1 MIEIKDKSLCC
12 GCRACENICPQ
23 KCIEI
28 YEDENGFMFPK
39 VNEENCINCNLC
51 NNVCPMLN
59 NQLEEVKE
67 AYVVYSKTNNRQ
79 IGSSGGLFPEFAE
92 YLLKEKGIVYGAGFD
107 SNLKLKCQ
115 SIDNFKDIEKLSKSK
130 YLQSDMED
138 NYKKIEKKLKAGEK
152 VLFVSTPCYC
162 QALKN
167 YLKKDYEN
175 LFIVDFVC
183 HGVPN
188 QKLFDDNLKWY
199 LKKNIKVKKYDFR
212 ENEHKINCSRVFRIE
227 SENQII
233 KNVFLND
240 PYYYYYY
247 YCTYFI
253 SLRESCYTC
262 PFAQRKRCTDITI
275 GDFHNVKA
283 LNKEE
288 ERLKGFSSILINSD
302 KGKKLFEKIKE
313 NLEIINLDKEKII
326 KSNAALNK
334 PTTKPKRTEQF
345 RKDYI
350 SLSYEELMKKYGFYS
365 FKTRI
370 KRIYYIS
377 PKFIQN
383 IVRKI
388 LIKGEI

>member
-1 MIEIKDKSLCC
+1 
-12 GCRACENICPQ
+12 
-23 KCIEI
+23 
-28 YEDENGFMFPK
+28 MF
-39 VNEENCINCNLC
+39 
-51 NNVCPMLN
+51 
-59 NQLEEVKE
+59 
-67 AYVVYSKTNNRQ
+67 
-79 IGSSGGLFPEFAE
+79 
-92 YLLKEKGIVYGAGFD
+92 
-107 SNLKLKCQ
+107 
-115 SIDNFKDIEKLSKSK
+115 
-130 YLQSDMED
+130 
-138 NYKKIEKKLKAGEK
+138 
-152 VLFVSTPCYC
+152 
-162 QALKN
+162 
-167 YLKKDYEN
+167 
-175 LFIVDFVC
+175 
-183 HGVPN
+183 
-188 QKLFDDNLKWY
+188 
-199 LKKNIKVKKYDFR
+199 
-212 ENEHKINCSRVFRIE
+212 
-227 SENQII
+227 
-233 KNVFLND
+233 FLND
-240 PYYYYYY
+240 PYYYYY